1 MRNDNRKRFYLK
13 PMLLGILYGLGLALI
28 FASGF
33 IVRDLIS
40 ISGYDRQRSN
50 ENEYTLLNEVQYLLD
65 MHYLREQP
73 EPTQRQYNA
82 IRGMLSGLND
92 RATFFIEPP
101 VARSESDVLAGTYGG
116 IGVNV
121 QRDSM
126 GQFILYPFDD
136 SPAQL
141 EGLQDGDILISV
153 NGRNIDSAI
162 QQDAIDQLM
171 RGEVKD
177 GNGVELV
184 IQRDGETLTF
194 FIPFD
199 VIYIPSVQWRLL
211 SPDNHNISYIQIL
224 RFTSRTPDEM
234 KTAIDDLNANNV
246 DGFILDLRNNYGG
259 LLHES
264 VEVAGLFLDGDVV
277 LHEVRKTGERA
288 FHADAGIYTELPLAV
303 LVNSGTASASE
314 LLAGA
319 LQDANRAILIG
330 QTTYGKGTIQ
340 QIYQLSDSS
349 SLHLTSAEWLTPAR
363 RHIEAIGLT
372 PDIVTEIDP
381 SRDTEIEEAIQ
392 YLQGILINGEE

>member
-1 MRNDNRKRFYLK
+1 MRDDNQKRFYLRSV
-13 PMLLGILYGLGLALI
+13 LLGILYGLGLALI
-28 FASGF
+28 FAGGF
-33 IVRDLIS
+33 IMRDLINAPS
-40 ISGYDRQRSN
+40 FNNTPSSTGDYV
-50 ENEYTLLNEVQYLLD
+50 LLNEVQHLLD
-65 MHYLREQP
+65 LHYLREQP
-73 EPTQRQYNA
+73 DVTQRQYDA

-121 QRDSM
+121 QRDM
-126 GQFILYPFDD
+126 NGQFALYPFDE

-141 EGLQDGDILISV
+141 AGVEEGDILIAV
-153 NGRNIDSAI
+153 NGQTIDSQT
-162 QQDAIDQLM
+162 QQDIIDQLM
-171 RGEVKD
+171 RGEVKE

-184 IQRDGETLTF
+184 ISRLDETLTF
-194 FIPFD
+194 FILFD
-199 VIYIPSVQWRLL
+199 VINIPSVQWRLV
-211 SPDNHNISYIQIL
+211 SNEADNIGYIQIL

-234 KTAIDDLNANNV
+234 KTALDSLQEQGIKAI
-246 DGFILDLRNNYGG
+246 ILDLRNNYGG

-264 VEVAGLFLDGDVV
+264 IEVAGLFLDGDVV
-277 LHEVRKTGERA
+277 LYEVRKSGERA
-288 FHADAGIYTELPLAV
+288 FNADEGLYTTLPLAV
-303 LVNSGTASASE
+303 LVNGGTASASE

-349 SLHLTSAEWLTPAR
+349 SIHITSAEWLTPSR
-363 RHIEAIGLT
+363 RHIDAIGLT
-372 PDIVTEIDP
+372 PDRITEIDA

-392 YLQGILINGEE
+392 YLQGLLENGE